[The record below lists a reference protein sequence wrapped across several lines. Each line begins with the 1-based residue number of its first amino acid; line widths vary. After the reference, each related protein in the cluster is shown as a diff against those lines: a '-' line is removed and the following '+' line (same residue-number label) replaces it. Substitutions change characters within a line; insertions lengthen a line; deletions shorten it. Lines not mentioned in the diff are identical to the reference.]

1 MYECLN
7 LFSGPTRAWFKH
19 VFDVPTAAQSQAWP
33 VIHAGGNALV
43 VAPTGSGK
51 TLCAFLSAIDRL
63 MTGEAD
69 RLNGSGAMTAPKGA
83 ADVSGER
90 RRTRRVKVLYVSP
103 LKALA
108 VDVAKNLRAPLDGIA
123 AECEASGLAA
133 PDIGIAI
140 RSGDTTTRERR
151 AIASHPPDILVTT
164 PESLYLLLTSKAR
177 VILRDVETVILDEVH
192 AVAGTKRGAHLAVS
206 LERLDALA
214 GHATQRIG
222 LSATV
227 RPVDEV
233 ARFVGGI
240 HPVTVIN
247 PQERPAMDLRVVEP
261 LENMRDLQ
269 SANVPGRAGGV
280 GASAASAP
288 HISGVT
294 PAMRRLAE
302 RRGLPVSPDRRSV
315 LVSPEDS
322 QYDSQA
328 ITGAAGDRAGGSIWP
343 VIERDVLDQVL
354 SHRTT
359 LVFVNSRGLAEKLTA
374 RLNDLYAQD
383 HGTDAAQTQSPEGRS
398 GFSRHYDPVVGS
410 TTMLARSHDDGDVI
424 AMAHHG
430 SVSKERRKRI
440 EEQLK
445 HGLLRCVVAT
455 SSLELGI
462 DMGSVDLVI
471 QISPPLSV
479 SSGLQRIGRADHRV
493 GGVSHALI
501 YPLTREQI
509 IGAAASVESMRAGDI
524 EPISVIRNP
533 LDVLAQQTV
542 AAASMEDLRPDDWY
556 ATVCRSAP
564 FRDLDRGTFDSV
576 MGMMTGAY
584 DSEDFSAFRPCLM
597 WNHDEDLISARPG
610 AQRLAVTSGGTIPDR
625 GLYTVV
631 LPETDGG
638 KGPRRVGELDE
649 EMVYESRV
657 GDIITLGTSTWQIQ
671 EITRDR
677 VIVTPAPGRT
687 ARLPFWHGD
696 GSGRDCG
703 FGTAEGA
710 FIRQV
715 CTGLTDAAEAG
726 HPRFDTATA
735 DRLHDDG
742 LDDNA
747 VENLARLLAEQRK
760 ATGVVPDD
768 RRMVIERCPD
778 DEGDWRVIIHSRYG
792 RRVHEPW
799 AMAITARLKQRYG
812 FDGQAYA
819 ADDGIVLRL
828 PAQEH
833 DIDVPELIRF
843 DPDDMQRMIETQVG
857 ETVLFAARF
866 RECAARSLFLPRT
879 DPGRRVPLWQQ
890 RLRAAQ
896 LLNAARL
903 KRNFPLL
910 LETAREC
917 LQDDYDMPA
926 LRRIMTDIQSGNIGL
941 VDVTTDIASPFAENL
956 LFGYV
961 GTVMYQYDVPQAERS
976 AQLLSIDP
984 DVLERLLGQ
993 ADFSAIMDP
1002 RAVHEVEEELGHRTF
1017 WNELPDDDID
1027 GRVARY
1033 AKTHGPFTVERMMVD
1048 LSIDAAGAVHALD
1061 MLKARGEV
1069 LDGIAAEDG
1078 GKAWLHKEVF
1088 RRIRA
1093 RSLAKARA
1101 ETKPVELSEYQTFL
1115 IGLQGVGPVGGE
1127 RYDGEDGVMRVIE
1140 QLEGVALPPSVWE
1153 SSVLPARVRDYR
1165 PAMLDGLLSSGEI
1178 VWVGSKTTGSKA
1190 KEPGLVALHPADSL
1204 LLTVQDG
1211 EKNGEAPGEPV
1222 TLPDAV
1228 MAVLAPGGAYHANQL
1243 AGMTRAA
1250 WDASSECVDE
1260 STGEILPHPWSD
1272 SQFEEALWSLVW
1284 QGKVT
1289 NSSFDPLRSLGAS
1302 SHAVK
1307 APARASRRRVR
1318 VRVSVPANMTGLWS
1332 AVPHA
1337 DMQEAS
1343 AERVAIARVEAL
1355 LDRYGV
1361 IAPPMIDK
1369 ERLDGGFSG
1378 LYPVLRRME
1387 EHGALMRGMF
1397 ISGCGAAQFASRQ
1410 TVDALRACAA
1420 EPSAVV
1426 LDATDPANLYGSV
1439 IAWPRTIGGFSI
1451 RPARRSG
1458 ASVVLRGGRL
1468 LAYAVPRSHHLLL
1481 AQDADPALQQACNEL
1496 AYALQRNL
1504 RDGGIRGGVTFCDAN
1519 NEPLTERCE
1528 WSRMLRVAGFVP
1540 VPQGMRLYC

>member
-19 VFDVPTAAQSQAWP
+19 AFDVPTAAQSQAWP

-69 RLNGSGAMTAPKGA
+69 RLNGSGAMIAPKGA

-280 GASAASAP
+280 DASAASAP

-410 TTMLARSHDDGDVI
+410 TTMLVRSHDDGDVI
-424 AMAHHG
+424 AMTHHG

-479 SSGLQRIGRADHRV
+479 SSGLQRVGRADHRV

-597 WNHDEDLISARPG
+597 WNPPRGAAARRDQRRHDSRSRTVHRGAARDG
-610 AQRLAVTSGGTIPDR
+610 WGQRASKSGGTRR
-625 GLYTVV
+625 GNGVRVPCRRHHHPGYIHMA
-631 LPETDGG
+631 DSGDH
-638 KGPRRVGELDE
+638 PRP
-649 EMVYESRV
+649 
-657 GDIITLGTSTWQIQ
+657 
-671 EITRDR
+671 RDR
-677 VIVTPAPGRT
+677 HPGT
-687 ARLPFWHGD
+687 GQD
-696 GSGRDCG
+696 GPS
-703 FGTAEGA
+703 
-710 FIRQV
+710 
-715 CTGLTDAAEAG
+715 
-726 HPRFDTATA
+726 
-735 DRLHDDG
+735 
-742 LDDNA
+742 A
-747 VENLARLLAEQRK
+747 VLARGRQRQ
-760 ATGVVPDD
+760 GL
-768 RRMVIERCPD
+768 
-778 DEGDWRVIIHSRYG
+778 RVRYG
-792 RRVHEPW
+792 RR
-799 AMAITARLKQRYG
+799 
-812 FDGQAYA
+812 
-819 ADDGIVLRL
+819 
-828 PAQEH
+828 
-833 DIDVPELIRF
+833 RF
-843 DPDDMQRMIETQVG
+843 
-857 ETVLFAARF
+857 
-866 RECAARSLFLPRT
+866 
-879 DPGRRVPLWQQ
+879 
-890 RLRAAQ
+890 
-896 LLNAARL
+896 
-903 KRNFPLL
+903 
-910 LETAREC
+910 
-917 LQDDYDMPA
+917 
-926 LRRIMTDIQSGNIGL
+926 
-941 VDVTTDIASPFAENL
+941 
-956 LFGYV
+956 
-961 GTVMYQYDVPQAERS
+961 
-976 AQLLSIDP
+976 
-984 DVLERLLGQ
+984 
-993 ADFSAIMDP
+993 
-1002 RAVHEVEEELGHRTF
+1002 
-1017 WNELPDDDID
+1017 
-1027 GRVARY
+1027 
-1033 AKTHGPFTVERMMVD
+1033 
-1048 LSIDAAGAVHALD
+1048 
-1061 MLKARGEV
+1061 
-1069 LDGIAAEDG
+1069 
-1078 GKAWLHKEVF
+1078 
-1088 RRIRA
+1088 
-1093 RSLAKARA
+1093 
-1101 ETKPVELSEYQTFL
+1101 
-1115 IGLQGVGPVGGE
+1115 
-1127 RYDGEDGVMRVIE
+1127 
-1140 QLEGVALPPSVWE
+1140 
-1153 SSVLPARVRDYR
+1153 
-1165 PAMLDGLLSSGEI
+1165 
-1178 VWVGSKTTGSKA
+1178 
-1190 KEPGLVALHPADSL
+1190 HPAGL
-1204 LLTVQDG
+1204 HWADG
-1211 EKNGEAPGEPV
+1211 
-1222 TLPDAV
+1222 
-1228 MAVLAPGGAYHANQL
+1228 
-1243 AGMTRAA
+1243 
-1250 WDASSECVDE
+1250 C
-1260 STGEILPHPWSD
+1260 
-1272 SQFEEALWSLVW
+1272 
-1284 QGKVT
+1284 
-1289 NSSFDPLRSLGAS
+1289 
-1302 SHAVK
+1302 
-1307 APARASRRRVR
+1307 
-1318 VRVSVPANMTGLWS
+1318 
-1332 AVPHA
+1332 
-1337 DMQEAS
+1337 
-1343 AERVAIARVEAL
+1343 
-1355 LDRYGV
+1355 
-1361 IAPPMIDK
+1361 
-1369 ERLDGGFSG
+1369 
-1378 LYPVLRRME
+1378 
-1387 EHGALMRGMF
+1387 
-1397 ISGCGAAQFASRQ
+1397 
-1410 TVDALRACAA
+1410 
-1420 EPSAVV
+1420 
-1426 LDATDPANLYGSV
+1426 
-1439 IAWPRTIGGFSI
+1439 
-1451 RPARRSG
+1451 RRSG
-1458 ASVVLRGGRL
+1458 PSTVRHRHGR
-1468 LAYAVPRSHHLLL
+1468 P
-1481 AQDADPALQQACNEL
+1481 PA
-1496 AYALQRNL
+1496 R
-1504 RDGGIRGGVTFCDAN
+1504 
-1519 NEPLTERCE
+1519 
-1528 WSRMLRVAGFVP
+1528 
-1540 VPQGMRLYC
+1540 

>member
-69 RLNGSGAMTAPKGA
+69 RLNGSGAMIAPKGA

-280 GASAASAP
+280 DASAASAP

-479 SSGLQRIGRADHRV
+479 SSGLQRVGRADHRV

-509 IGAAASVESMRAGDI
+509 IGAAASVESMRAGGI
-524 EPISVIRNP
+524 EP
-533 LDVLAQQTV
+533 
-542 AAASMEDLRPDDWY
+542 
-556 ATVCRSAP
+556 
-564 FRDLDRGTFDSV
+564 G
-576 MGMMTGAY
+576 
-584 DSEDFSAFRPCLM
+584 
-597 WNHDEDLISARPG
+597 
-610 AQRLAVTSGGTIPDR
+610 
-625 GLYTVV
+625 
-631 LPETDGG
+631 
-638 KGPRRVGELDE
+638 
-649 EMVYESRV
+649 
-657 GDIITLGTSTWQIQ
+657 
-671 EITRDR
+671 
-677 VIVTPAPGRT
+677 
-687 ARLPFWHGD
+687 
-696 GSGRDCG
+696 
-703 FGTAEGA
+703 
-710 FIRQV
+710 
-715 CTGLTDAAEAG
+715 
-726 HPRFDTATA
+726 
-735 DRLHDDG
+735 
-742 LDDNA
+742 
-747 VENLARLLAEQRK
+747 
-760 ATGVVPDD
+760 
-768 RRMVIERCPD
+768 
-778 DEGDWRVIIHSRYG
+778 SRY
-792 RRVHEPW
+792 R
-799 AMAITARLKQRYG
+799 
-812 FDGQAYA
+812 
-819 ADDGIVLRL
+819 
-828 PAQEH
+828 
-833 DIDVPELIRF
+833 
-843 DPDDMQRMIETQVG
+843 
-857 ETVLFAARF
+857 
-866 RECAARSLFLPRT
+866 
-879 DPGRRVPLWQQ
+879 
-890 RLRAAQ
+890 
-896 LLNAARL
+896 
-903 KRNFPLL
+903 
-910 LETAREC
+910 
-917 LQDDYDMPA
+917 
-926 LRRIMTDIQSGNIGL
+926 
-941 VDVTTDIASPFAENL
+941 
-956 LFGYV
+956 
-961 GTVMYQYDVPQAERS
+961 
-976 AQLLSIDP
+976 
-984 DVLERLLGQ
+984 
-993 ADFSAIMDP
+993 
-1002 RAVHEVEEELGHRTF
+1002 
-1017 WNELPDDDID
+1017 
-1027 GRVARY
+1027 
-1033 AKTHGPFTVERMMVD
+1033 
-1048 LSIDAAGAVHALD
+1048 
-1061 MLKARGEV
+1061 
-1069 LDGIAAEDG
+1069 
-1078 GKAWLHKEVF
+1078 
-1088 RRIRA
+1088 
-1093 RSLAKARA
+1093 
-1101 ETKPVELSEYQTFL
+1101 
-1115 IGLQGVGPVGGE
+1115 
-1127 RYDGEDGVMRVIE
+1127 
-1140 QLEGVALPPSVWE
+1140 
-1153 SSVLPARVRDYR
+1153 
-1165 PAMLDGLLSSGEI
+1165 
-1178 VWVGSKTTGSKA
+1178 
-1190 KEPGLVALHPADSL
+1190 
-1204 LLTVQDG
+1204 
-1211 EKNGEAPGEPV
+1211 
-1222 TLPDAV
+1222 
-1228 MAVLAPGGAYHANQL
+1228 
-1243 AGMTRAA
+1243 
-1250 WDASSECVDE
+1250 
-1260 STGEILPHPWSD
+1260 
-1272 SQFEEALWSLVW
+1272 
-1284 QGKVT
+1284 
-1289 NSSFDPLRSLGAS
+1289 
-1302 SHAVK
+1302 
-1307 APARASRRRVR
+1307 
-1318 VRVSVPANMTGLWS
+1318 
-1332 AVPHA
+1332 
-1337 DMQEAS
+1337 
-1343 AERVAIARVEAL
+1343 
-1355 LDRYGV
+1355 
-1361 IAPPMIDK
+1361 
-1369 ERLDGGFSG
+1369 
-1378 LYPVLRRME
+1378 
-1387 EHGALMRGMF
+1387 
-1397 ISGCGAAQFASRQ
+1397 
-1410 TVDALRACAA
+1410 
-1420 EPSAVV
+1420 
-1426 LDATDPANLYGSV
+1426 
-1439 IAWPRTIGGFSI
+1439 
-1451 RPARRSG
+1451 
-1458 ASVVLRGGRL
+1458 
-1468 LAYAVPRSHHLLL
+1468 
-1481 AQDADPALQQACNEL
+1481 
-1496 AYALQRNL
+1496 
-1504 RDGGIRGGVTFCDAN
+1504 
-1519 NEPLTERCE
+1519 
-1528 WSRMLRVAGFVP
+1528 
-1540 VPQGMRLYC
+1540 